1 MSVRESCHP
10 AAADRLGAVVEPVPG
25 VYRRRRPRITRWA
38 SVGSVAALLFEVCG
52 FLVAEELPAIELVRP
67 LERRQ
72 GAVVSDTLQIGRAP
86 GGAWRG
92 PTAGVSLA
100 LLSCDQGGRETGQC
114 QQREAHS
121 GVEVVHRDLR
131 QWRPLTPTDTI
142 ASQRYL
148 AAGFTSGD
156 V

>member
-1 MSVRESCHP
+1 MLKES
-10 AAADRLGAVVEPVPG
+10 AG
-25 VYRRRRPRITRWA
+25 PRF
-38 SVGSVAALLFEVCG
+38 SLAALLFEVCG

-72 GAVVSDTLQIGRAP
+72 GAVVSDTLQIWRAP

-100 LLSCDQGGRETGQC
+100 LLSRDQGGRETGQC
-114 QQREAHS
+114 QQRAAHS
-121 GVEVVHRDLR
+121 GVEVVHRNLR

-142 ASQRYL
+142 ASQRHR